1 MSATTWLIIA
11 IIGFSLAGIALVI
24 AIFMFIK
31 MNIPSIIGD
40 LTGKTVAREIKAM
53 REFNKAN
60 GDRRFRSSNVNL
72 KRGTLTEK
80 VEISQDAKNA
90 MAEAHSSMRLDKNDS
105 IVPTP
110 VKKTRKSSGTVGLND
125 FAAANAV
132 NPINEGSEP
141 TEMLNDNATEV
152 LSDNATEVLSDNAT
166 EVLSDNATEVLSDN
180 ATEILSDNATEVL
193 DENTSVLSEGT
204 TVLSYTEKLEEIE
217 DKPVAFKVI
226 KDKVLT
232 HTDEVIG

>member
-1 MSATTWLIIA
+1 MSAITWLIIA

-72 KRGTLTEK
+72 ERGTLTEK

-105 IVPTP
+105 IDPP
-110 VKKTRKSSGTVGLND
+110 PAKKTRKSSGTVGLND
-125 FAAANAV
+125 FAVANAV
-132 NPINEGSEP
+132 NPINEGSDP

-166 EVLSDNATEVLSDN
+166 EVLSNNAI
-180 ATEILSDNATEVL
+180 EILSGNATEVL

-217 DKPVAFKVI
+217 DKPVELKVI